1 MYNMSRLKRSRS
13 PRCGHRGPQKRFR
26 HVERTHHPFGFE
38 LNPFLKRLIA
48 PTKLGKKSHSIQ
60 NLIRYFDERGQ
71 PVFKHPER
79 VYEISGVSGTH
90 ASIAGRDNSKFV
102 AELHTSYTVHLYDKA
117 SKILAEIKKQAPV
130 SLVKER
136 TYDFKRVDMT
146 HVDAHKRQ
154 NAKSVV
160 YTDAYHMG
168 RRVVLKTTSDP
179 HMMLRYVLEAVI
191 HYLLRQRSR
200 TCVPELYFVGMAP
213 NGTLIVCTE
222 QLMLDS
228 VSDWVMKLNR
238 RDNNRNM
245 FWMLKNVCNAMRI
258 IQERARFTHRDCHT
272 GNVYYDER
280 NRRIQFIDFD
290 WSCIQWHVVHFDPET
305 RQHSSINKIISVPR
319 HLYDTTRAEYG
330 KNHSVDMCRFL
341 RCLGEQLEKAPI
353 FKERIWKPI
362 MQRYEDE
369 CRGLL
374 LKKSAGYDGVS
385 GDTAALQ
392 LYKMGLDAKR
402 KYSHVTGYRKYGRE
416 FDYYMGYYEWPCM
429 TPGAIQDFIM
439 KHKFF

>member
-1 MYNMSRLKRSRS
+1 MSRLKRSRS
-13 PRCGHRGPQKRFR
+13 PPGGRHKKRFR
-26 HVERTHHPFGFE
+26 RAEPVREPFGFD
-38 LNPFLKRLIA
+38 LRQFLERLIA
-48 PTKLGKKSHSIQ
+48 PTALGKQSHSIQ
-60 NLIRYFDERGQ
+60 NLIKYFNEKGQ
-71 PVFKHPER
+71 PVFEHPER
-79 VYEISGVSGTH
+79 VYEISGVSGMH
-90 ASIAGRDNSKFV
+90 ASIVDRQKPKFV

-117 SKILAEIKKQAPV
+117 NKILAEIKKQAPV
-130 SLVKER
+130 HFVSKR
-136 TYDFKRVDMT
+136 TYEFKSVDMT
-146 HVDAHKRQ
+146 YVDTNKRQ

-168 RRVVLKTTSDP
+168 QRVVLKTTADP

-191 HYLLRQRSR
+191 HYLLKQRSR
-200 TCVPELYFVGMAP
+200 TCVPELYFVGMTP
-213 NGTLIVCTE
+213 KGHLVTCME
-222 QLMLDS
+222 QLMLNS

-238 RDNNRNM
+238 RDNNRHM

-280 NRRIQFIDFD
+280 RGRILFIDFD
-290 WSCIQWHVVHFDPET
+290 WSCIQWRTVHVDPET
-305 RQHSSINKIISVPR
+305 RQHSTVNKIISVPR

-330 KNHSVDMCRFL
+330 KNHSVDMCRFM
-341 RCLGEQLEKAPI
+341 RCLGEQLERAVQ

-369 CRGLL
+369 SRKLL

-385 GDTAALQ
+385 GDTAAMQ
-392 LYKMGLDAKR
+392 LYKMGLDPKTR
-402 KYSHVTGYRKYGRE
+402 KYSHAAGYQKHDKE

-429 TPGAIQDFIM
+429 KPGAIYDFLM
-439 KHKFF
+439 KYKFF

>member
-1 MYNMSRLKRSRS
+1 MSHFKRNRS
-13 PRCGHRGPQKRFR
+13 PPRGPYNQQKRFR
-26 HVERTHHPFGFE
+26 RVQPVRDPFGFN
-38 LNPFLKRLIA
+38 LIPFLERLIA
-48 PTKLGKKSHSIQ
+48 PSKLGRKSHSIQ

-71 PVFKHPER
+71 PVFEHPER
-79 VYEISGVSGTH
+79 VYDISGTSGMY
-90 ASIAGRDNSKFV
+90 ASIVGRDQRKFV

-117 SKILAEIKKQAPV
+117 NKILSEIKKQEPV
-130 SLVKER
+130 HLMSER
-136 TYDFKRVDMT
+136 VYDFKRVDMRGT
-146 HVDAHKRQ
+146 VSNKRQ

-168 RRVVLKTTSDP
+168 KRVVLKTTSDP

-200 TCVPELYFVGMAP
+200 TCVPELYFVGMTDS
-213 NGTLIVCTE
+213 GHLVTCTE
-222 QLMLDS
+222 QLMLQS
-228 VSDWVMKLNR
+228 VSDWTMKLNR
-238 RDNNRNM
+238 RDNNRHM

-258 IQERARFTHRDCHT
+258 IQDRAHFTHRDCHT

-280 NRRIQFIDFD
+280 NRRILFIDFD
-290 WSCIQWHVVHFDPET
+290 WSCIQWRHVYHDPKT
-305 RQHSSINKIISVPR
+305 KQTTLDTKIISVPR

-330 KNHSVDMCRFL
+330 KNCSVDMCRFM
-341 RCLGEQLEKAPI
+341 RCLGQQLERAPI
-353 FKERIWKPI
+353 FKERIWAPI

-369 CRGLL
+369 CRELL
-374 LKKSAGYDGVS
+374 KKKSAGYDGVS

-402 KYSHVTGYRKYGRE
+402 KYSHATGYKKYGKE

-429 TPGAIQDFIM
+429 KPGAIYDFLM
-439 KHKFF
+439 SNNFF